1 MYRTVRRAVPLVLF
15 AALAVAP
22 AACGKDDK
30 KSETESQASDSNG
43 SGSSGDLTKKP
54 TVDVPAGDSPKTLQS
69 KDIVVGAG
77 AEAAN
82 GQKVSVQYVG
92 VSFSTKKQFDASWD
106 RGSPFNFTLG
116 AGDVIE
122 GWDQGVV
129 GMKVGGRRQLVIPP
143 DLAYGPGGYPPVI
156 AANETLVFVIDLV
169 GLS

>member
-1 MYRTVRRAVPLVLF
+1 LPAVDRTLRRAVRLVLI
-15 AALAVAP
+15 AALALAP

-30 KSETESQASDSNG
+30 KSDAG
-43 SGSSGDLTKKP
+43 SGVDLTKKP
-54 TVDVPAGDSPKTLQS
+54 AVDVPAGDPPKTLQS
-69 KDIVVGAG
+69 KDIAVGTG

-92 VSFSTKKQFDASWD
+92 VSYSTKKQFDASWD
-106 RGSPFNFTLG
+106 RGSPFKFTLG
-116 AGDVIE
+116 AGDVIQ

-129 GMKVGGRRQLVIPP
+129 GMKAGGRRHLVIPP

-156 AANETLVFVIDLV
+156 AGNETLVFVIDLV